1 MSKVK
6 TRMYFAGGAGLNL
19 GTEYSPNSDS
29 VCFIDSSEANL
40 KHRKISSDRMYVIP
54 NTDGAG
60 GDQSFMMPHARK
72 HAPAILEQF
81 EPGNQNIIVTS
92 GGGGTGPTVTVALVD
107 LLLKAE
113 QNVIVV
119 VVGGYDAT
127 KRVRNTTNVLKNL
140 ELLSLKH
147 QQPVIVS
154 YISNSA
160 GEAPANEEAQ
170 FTLAALDALTDQE
183 NERLDTKDLENF
195 LHFNRVCP
203 VPPQLCTLHIRET
216 RAEAAKVLEPIMVI
230 ALVNDIA
237 LDVPYGSPFERK
249 VGITTRAD
257 KLPGNQMHF
266 IINSVGVT
274 DIFEDLE
281 QALTK
286 LNTVQSGFRQRR
298 SSFVAQDLGEG
309 EDLFVS

>member
-1 MSKVK
+1 
-6 TRMYFAGGAGLNL
+6 MYFTGGAGLNL
-19 GTEYSPNSDS
+19 GTTYSPNSES

-40 KHRKISSDRMYVIP
+40 KHRKIAPERMYIIP

-72 HAPAILEQF
+72 HAPLILEQF
-81 EPGNQNIIVTS
+81 EPGQQNIIVTS
-92 GGGGTGPTVTVALVD
+92 GGGGTGPTVAAS
-107 LLLKAE
+107 LLDNMLKNGE
-113 QNVIVV
+113 NVIVM

-127 KRVRNTTNVLKNL
+127 KRVRNTTNILKNL

-147 QQPVIVS
+147 QQPVVVS
-154 YISNSA
+154 YISNSG
-160 GEAPANEEAQ
+160 GEAAADEEAL
-170 FTLAALDALTDQE
+170 FTLSALDALTDQE

-195 LHFNRVCP
+195 LHFNRVCA
-203 VPPQLCTLHIRET
+203 VQPQLCTLHIRET
-216 RAEAAKVLEPIMVI
+216 RADAAKVLEPIMVI
-230 ALVNDIA
+230 ALLNDIS

-249 VGITTRAD
+249 VGITKRTD

-281 QALTK
+281 QTLTK

-298 SSFVAQDLGEG
+298 SSFVVQDLGEG
-309 EDLFVS
+309 DDLFVS